1 MLLSNDMCM
10 RKENRKEHKHFSQKK
25 EQKIKEYSH
34 QATQRER
41 EFIC

>member
-1 MLLSNDMCM
+1 MCM
-10 RKENRKEHKHFSQKK
+10 RKENRKLTFFSKK
-25 EQKIKEYSH
+25 EEKIKEYSH